1 MHNDYQHQ
9 QPRNKGPSDPKAA
22 FASVIAAMVALFLG
36 PPISNFAAPYVFVMA
51 QQSYAPELVDLI
63 TIGFMLLCYPAT
75 YLAARAVI
83 VAALRAIGVYLAYRL
98 F

>member
-1 MHNDYQHQ
+1 MHANYPYP
-9 QPRNKGPSDPKAA
+9 QPGNKGPGDPLAA
-22 FASVIAAMVALFLG
+22 LASVIAAMVALLLA
-36 PPISNFAAPYVFVMA
+36 PPISNFTTPYVFVMA

-63 TIGFMLLCYPAT
+63 AIGFMLLCYPAT

-83 VAALRAIGVYLAYRL
+83 VAALRALGIYLAHRL